1 MTDRYDET
9 TDFGYDD
16 TRDHTRDDYTRDGHD
31 EEPRRAERPRI
42 REGMPAN
49 VADSE
54 LILRRVIEM
63 IATAG
68 TVPLSSSPRINREEV
83 LEMLEEAVSRLPE
96 ELKQARW
103 LLKERNEFIARTRSE
118 ADEILDA
125 SRVQAERM
133 VQRQEIVRAAEAK
146 ARHTLDDTEAECR
159 KRMRETE
166 DWCDRRLASFQIVL
180 DKVSRTVVLGRE
192 RLNALN
198 DQPEDDEPAPR
209 GDNLGAID
217 DVGSEAST
225 KAFFDQD
232 DG

>member
-1 MTDRYDET
+1 MSDRYLDET
-9 TDFGYDD
+9 TDMDFVDD
-16 TRDHTRDDYTRDGHD
+16 DQWEEAAPKAAYT
-31 EEPRRAERPRI
+31 EEVPRQRI

-49 VADSE
+49 VTDSE
-54 LILRRVIEM
+54 LILRRVIDL

-83 LEMLEEAVSRLPE
+83 MELLEEAVARLPNE
-96 ELKQARW
+96 IRESRH
-103 LLKERNEFIARTRSE
+103 LLKERNEFIARHRRE

-125 SRVQAERM
+125 ARNQAERM

-146 ARHTLDDTEAECR
+146 ARHLLEETEADCR
-159 KRMRETE
+159 RRMRETE

-180 DKVSRTVVLGRE
+180 DKVSRTVAIGRE

-198 DQPEDDEPAPR
+198 DKPGESDAPVELAEDTQARTRDDAPA
-209 GDNLGAID
+209 
-217 DVGSEAST
+217 V

-232 DG
+232 DE

>member
-1 MTDRYDET
+1 MTDRYDDT
-9 TDFGYDD
+9 TDFGYDENRD
-16 TRDHTRDDYTRDGHD
+16 STREDYTRDD
-31 EEPRRAERPRI
+31 LEARREERRPRI

-49 VADSE
+49 VTDSE
-54 LILRRVIEM
+54 LLLRQVIDM

-83 LEMLEEAVSRLPE
+83 LEMLEEAVSRLPD

-103 LLKERNEFIARTRSE
+103 LLKERNEFITRTRHE

-146 ARHTLDDTEAECR
+146 ARHTLDDSEAECR
-159 KRMRETE
+159 RRMRETE

-198 DQPEDDEPAPR
+198 DQPEDDEPSPR
-209 GDNLGAID
+209 SGDGLGAID
-217 DVGSEAST
+217 EASSEAST

-232 DG
+232 D